1 MGWLKDLAALVG
13 IALIVTITTVL
24 LAAIFT

>member
-1 MGWLKDLAALVG
+1 MVWLKDLATLIG
-13 IALIVTITTVL
+13 IVLIVTITTVL

>member
-1 MGWLKDLAALVG
+1 MAWLKDIAALVG
-13 IALIVTITTVL
+13 LVLIVTITTVL